1 NHVYNEQMEEIFRRH
16 GLSWAR
22 WDMDCV
28 STFGLVSHG
37 TLNEQGR
44 WLASEILGTGEV
56 SSVEQRARGRW
67 TIRDDGSVQLS

>member
-1 NHVYNEQMEEIFRRH
+1 
-16 GLSWAR
+16 
-22 WDMDCV
+22 MDCV